1 MSTILPYDGTKR
13 KYDVYRDEDYIKKFF
28 KSLKEHAIEI
38 INFIKKEMVQLTNE
52 QQKSYKKAKVCYT
65 CRKKFKDKFAD
76 NKKYRKVRD
85 HCHYTGEYRGVSR
98 SASHSICN
106 LKYSIPK

>member
-13 KYDVYRDEDYIKKFF
+13 KYDVYRDEDYIKKFC
-28 KSLKEHAIEI
+28 KSLKEHATEI

-98 SASHSICN
+98 II
-106 LKYSIPK
+106 L